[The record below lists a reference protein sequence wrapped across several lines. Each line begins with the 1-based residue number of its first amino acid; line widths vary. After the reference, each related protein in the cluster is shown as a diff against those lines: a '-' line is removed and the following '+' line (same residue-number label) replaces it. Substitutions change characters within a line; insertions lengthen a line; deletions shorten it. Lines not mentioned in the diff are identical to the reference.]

1 MKFINFWKEYSCGTF
16 LEKKKL
22 LDAIPDTVFIEWYFF
37 LSQSNLFALN
47 PGGTQLSSDEIP
59 LPLIYTVINLV
70 WATLMAAWFFNWVIY
85 FKVGTLLKFC
95 LLKYCNAN

>member
-1 MKFINFWKEYSCGTF
+1 MN
-16 LEKKKL
+16 
-22 LDAIPDTVFIEWYFF
+22 AIHDTMIMECCLF

-85 FKVGTLLKFC
+85 FKVGTLPYEC
-95 LLKYCNAN
+95 VE